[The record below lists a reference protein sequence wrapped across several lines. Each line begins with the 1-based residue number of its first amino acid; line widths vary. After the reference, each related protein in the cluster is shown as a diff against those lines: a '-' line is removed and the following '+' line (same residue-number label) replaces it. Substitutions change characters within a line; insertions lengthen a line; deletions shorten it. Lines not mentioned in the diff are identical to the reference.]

1 MKIVL
6 NTEICA
12 KMGVDI
18 IDYVI
23 IKMIYTSTSKGG
35 KCFISYETMG
45 EYLGLN
51 KSTIQRRIKSL
62 QERGLIYSQ
71 DCFKWLSSDCKEF
84 ISKNDCGVN
93 YGAKKENSYNLTKKN
108 KSPHKRNETL
118 PEWFAKYEKDFEKKL
133 QQEQESQQLS
143 EEEKK
148 QILENANNLFS

>member
-6 NTEICA
+6 NTDICV

-84 ISKNDCGVN
+84 ISKNDCSAN
-93 YGAKKENSYNLTKKN
+93 YEAKKKNSYDSHKKN
-108 KSPHKRNETL
+108 TSPHKKTEAL
-118 PEWFAKYEKDFEKKL
+118 PEWYAKYEEDLNKKL
-133 QQEQESQQLS
+133 QEQESQQLS
-143 EEEKK
+143 EEEIKE
-148 QILENANNLFS
+148 ILANSQNLFG

>member
-6 NTEICA
+6 NTDVCA
-12 KMGVDI
+12 KIGVSI

-51 KSTIQRRIKSL
+51 KSTIQRHIKSL

-84 ISKNDCGVN
+84 ISKNDCGAN
-93 YGAKKENSYNLTKKN
+93 YGAKIKNSYDSLKKN
-108 KSPHKRNETL
+108 KFPNKRSEKL
-118 PEWFAKYEKDFEKKL
+118 PEWFAKYEEDLDKKI
-133 QQEQESQQLS
+133 QEQESQQLS

-148 QILENANNLFS
+148 EILENSKNLFS

>member
-6 NTEICA
+6 NTDVCA

-84 ISKNDCGVN
+84 ISKNDCSVN
-93 YGAKKENSYNLTKKN
+93 YGAKKENSY
-108 KSPHKRNETL
+108 KSPKKDNFPYKKQEAL
-118 PEWFAKYEKDFEKKL
+118 PKWYAKYEEDLNKKL
-133 QQEQESQQLS
+133 QEQESQQLS
-143 EEEKK
+143 EEEKE
-148 QILENANNLFS
+148 ILERANELFS

>member
-6 NTEICA
+6 NTDVCA

-62 QERGLIYSQ
+62 QERWLIYSQ

-84 ISKNDCGVN
+84 IAKNDCGAN
-93 YGAKKENSYNLTKKN
+93 YGVKKQNSYNSPKKN
-108 KSPHKRNETL
+108 KSPHQRI
-118 PEWFAKYEKDFEKKL
+118 PVWYAKYQEDFEKKL
-133 QQEQESQQLS
+133 QEQDNQQLS

-148 QILENANNLFS
+148 EILKNAHKLFS